1 MMLLAVENL
10 SFNYTDKPLLKDV
23 SLYLNEGEKI
33 GLIGVNGSG
42 KSTLI
47 DFLINKPSYRHPNLK
62 MGYLPQNPIFEPNK
76 TILEIV
82 SENVK
87 EELLYEAKSILSKLG
102 IKDINE
108 YPENL
113 SGGERRKIAIAE
125 ALVSDNNLLI
135 LDEPTNHMD
144 IETISWLEKYL
155 IRYKGALLLV
165 THDRYFL
172 ERITNRI
179 VELDNGSLYSYN
191 GNYDQYLELRAAR
204 IQNDIRVN
212 EKKKAFLKRE
222 IEWVKAGVLAR
233 ETKSKSRLEKYY
245 QIKYSVKNY
254 QESNLIMKSDAKY
267 LGKKTIECIDISKTM
282 NRQLLF
288 EHFNYLLLRN
298 DRLGIIGANGVGKS
312 TLLKTMVGLIKPDSG
327 SVIVGETVKIGY
339 FSQEHDTI
347 NMNMKVIDYI
357 NELEEYNNAANS
369 LEDFLFPR
377 SMQQT
382 TIGRLSGGERR
393 RLELLRIIMQNPNVL
408 ILDEPTNDLD
418 IQTLNILENYLE
430 DFPGAVI
437 VVSHDRYFLD
447 RIVDHVLVMHD
458 GNINEFLGGY
468 SSYIKLLEEDTPKEE
483 KVIKEKKHQN
493 KMSYN
498 EKKELATLESRISYI
513 EGRLKEIDFEIE
525 KNPSSY
531 MLVSDLSKESE
542 KLKEELDDI
551 SLRYL
556 ELLEKS

>member
-1 MMLLAVENL
+1 MLLAVENL
-10 SFNYTDKPLLKDV
+10 CFNYTDKPLLKDV

-76 TILEIV
+76 TIIEIV
-82 SENVK
+82 KENVK
-87 EELLYEAKSILSKLG
+87 EELLYEAKSILTKLG

-212 EKKKAFLKRE
+212 EKKKAFLRKE
-222 IEWVKAGVLAR
+222 IEWVRAGVLAR

-245 QIKYSVKNY
+245 QIKDSVKNY

-267 LGKKTIECIDISKTM
+267 LGKKTIECIDISKAM

-298 DRLGIIGANGVGKS
+298 DRLGIIGANGVGKT

-430 DFPGAVI
+430 DFQGAVI

-447 RIVDHVLVMHD
+447 RIVDHVLVLHN
-458 GNINEFLGGY
+458 GLINEYLGGY
-468 SSYIKLLEEDTPKEE
+468 SSYIKLLDEDTPKEE

-498 EKKELATLESRISYI
+498 EKKELETLELRISSI
-513 EGRLKEIDFEIE
+513 EGRIKEIDNEIDN
-525 KNPSSY
+525 NPSSY
-531 MLVSDLSKESE
+531 MLISDLLKESE
-542 KLKEELDDI
+542 ILKEELDDI